1 MSEKIHEQI
10 SALVDGELDPAE
22 QDLLLRRMLKDESL
36 RDRMARFQ
44 AASDAVRGEL
54 PGRIDPAFHTR
65 VTAALEHEPLPE
77 VATAGNRGSRMLRPF
92 AGVALAASVAVV
104 AVVSLQNI
112 RSDQPDAAPV
122 VAAAPPAPQDYIR
135 AEGVPVP
142 VAPGN
147 SLDAYLV
154 NHNEYAVNRGM
165 HGGMLPYVRIV
176 GQGQAAGGSGDAQ

>member
-1 MSEKIHEQI
+1 MSEKINEQI
-10 SALVDGELDPAE
+10 SALVDGELDQSE
-22 QDLLLRRMLKDESL
+22 QDLLLRRMLKDDTL
-36 RDRMARFQ
+36 RDRLARYQ
-44 AASDAVRGEL
+44 VASDALRGEF
-54 PGRIDPAFHTR
+54 PGRIDPAFHHR
-65 VTAALEHEPLPE
+65 VAAALEDEPLPE
-77 VATAGNRGSRMLRPF
+77 STVTGTGGSRMLRPF

-165 HGGMLPYVRIV
+165 GGMLPYVRIV
-176 GQGQAAGGSGDAQ
+176 GQGQASGGGGDTQ